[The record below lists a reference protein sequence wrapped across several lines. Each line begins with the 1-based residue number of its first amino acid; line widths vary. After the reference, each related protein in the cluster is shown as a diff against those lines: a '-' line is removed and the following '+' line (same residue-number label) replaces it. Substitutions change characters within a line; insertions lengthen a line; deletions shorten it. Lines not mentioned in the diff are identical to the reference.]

1 MPNYS
6 YTCEVCGTFTI
17 RQRISEQHETAAC
30 PSCERTAKREF
41 VAFQTYK
48 MDARVKKRIEQGQ
61 QPRTMKKEDLPMQQ
75 RRSSQNTR
83 PWMVGH

>member
-48 MDARVKKRIEQGQ
+48 MDDRVKRRIEKGQ
-61 QPRTMKKEDLPMQQ
+61 RPRLVKREDLPMKPRPSQ
-75 RRSSQNTR
+75 RATR
-83 PWMVGH
+83 PWMAGH

>member
-17 RQRISEQHETAAC
+17 RQRISEQHETAPC

-48 MDARVKKRIEQGQ
+48 MDDLVKRRIEKGQ
-61 QPRTMKKEDLPMQQ
+61 RPRLVKREDLPMQQ